1 MRLRLLAALAFA
13 CLAAAPISA
22 QETLRIAAVVNDE
35 VISVYDLVNRTRLAL
50 ISSGLPDTTETRR
63 RLQPQVLRGL
73 IDERIQ
79 GQEAAKQSITA
90 TEEDMANAVAKIE
103 QNNRMPPGGLAIA
116 VKNSGIEYSTV
127 TAQIRANV
135 LWQKLVTRKLRNSL
149 QVGEDEIDEQMAR
162 LQAAQGSTEFLLA
175 EIFLSVDSPEQDDD
189 VRQTAQGLVDQL
201 RQGVNFPDMAR
212 QFSQSASAATGGDIG
227 LVESGTLDGDIA
239 KAVSQL
245 EPGRITDPIR
255 SVAGYYI
262 YALRQRRTIAAAST
276 DDARVNLVQLLLP
289 LERGA
294 SEADVDSQMALA
306 ETVRETVSGCADL
319 GRVAKELGVPPPS
332 DPQELRI
339 GDLAPKIR
347 EIVTPLKVGEASAP
361 MRIDPGLL
369 MVMVCVRQD
378 APSNMPSR
386 DDISESL
393 LRQRLDVLARR
404 YLRDLRRASF
414 VDIRV

>member
-1 MRLRLLAALAFA
+1 MRFRLLAALAFA
-13 CLAAAPISA
+13 CLAAAPLSA
-22 QETLRIAAVVNDE
+22 QDLRIAAVVNDE
-35 VISVYDLVNRTRLAL
+35 VISVYDLVNRTRLAV
-50 ISSGLPDTTETRR
+50 ISTGLPDTAETRR

-79 GQEAAKQSITA
+79 SQEAAKQNISA
-90 TEEDMANAVAKIE
+90 TEEDMAGAIAKIE
-103 QNNRMPPGGLAIA
+103 QNNRMPPGGLEIAI
-116 VKNSGIEYSTV
+116 KNSGIENSTV
-127 TAQIRANV
+127 MAQIRANV
-135 LWQKLVTRKLRNSL
+135 LWQKLVARKLRSTL

-162 LQAAQGSTEFLLA
+162 LQAAQGSTELLLG
-175 EIFLSVDSPEQDDD
+175 EIFLSVDAPEQDDD
-189 VRQTAQGLVDQL
+189 VRQTAQGLADQL

-227 LVESGTLDGDIA
+227 WVESGTLDDDIQ
-239 KAVSQL
+239 KAVNEIQ
-245 EPGRITDPIR
+245 PGQITDPIR

-262 YALRQRRTIAAAST
+262 YALRQRRTMAAASA
-276 DDARVNLVQLLLP
+276 DDAKVSLVQLLLP

-294 SEADVDSQMALA
+294 SESEIGSQMALA

-319 GRVAKELGVPPPS
+319 GRVAKELGVPPPT

-339 GDLAPKIR
+339 GDLAPRIR
-347 EIVTPLKVGEASAP
+347 EVVTPLKVGEASAP
-361 MRIDPGLL
+361 MRVDPGLL

-393 LRQRLDVLARR
+393 MRQRLDVLARR

-414 VDIRV
+414 VDVRV

>member
-1 MRLRLLAALAFA
+1 MRFRLLAALAFA
-13 CLAAAPISA
+13 CLAAAPLSA
-22 QETLRIAAVVNDE
+22 QDLRIAAVVNDE
-35 VISVYDLVNRTRLAL
+35 VISVYDLVNRTRLAV
-50 ISSGLPDTTETRR
+50 ISTGLPDTAETRR

-79 GQEAAKQSITA
+79 AQEAAKQNISA
-90 TEEDMANAVAKIE
+90 TEEDMASAIAKIE
-103 QNNRMPPGGLAIA
+103 QNNRMPPGGLEIAI
-116 VKNSGIEYSTV
+116 KNSGIENSTV
-127 TAQIRANV
+127 MAQIRANV
-135 LWQKLVTRKLRNSL
+135 LWQKLVARKLRSTL

-162 LQAAQGSTEFLLA
+162 LQAAQGSTELLLG
-175 EIFLSVDSPEQDDD
+175 EIFLSVDAPEQDDD
-189 VRQTAQGLVDQL
+189 VRQTAQGLADQL

-227 LVESGTLDGDIA
+227 WVESGTLDDDIQ
-239 KAVSQL
+239 KAVNEIQ
-245 EPGRITDPIR
+245 PGQITDPIR

-262 YALRQRRTIAAAST
+262 YALRQRRTMAAASA
-276 DDARVNLVQLLLP
+276 DDAKVSLVQLLLP

-294 SEADVDSQMALA
+294 SESEIGSQMALA

-319 GRVAKELGVPPPS
+319 GRVAKELGVPPPT

-339 GDLAPKIR
+339 GDLAPRIR
-347 EIVTPLKVGEASAP
+347 EVVTPLKVGEASAP
-361 MRIDPGLL
+361 MRVDPGLL

-393 LRQRLDVLARR
+393 MRQRLDVLARR

-414 VDIRV
+414 VDVRV